1 MCTVMALPFWMLK
14 DLKIKARQKMGL
26 AFIFSLATFI
36 VALDILRT
44 VQAAADNQALY
55 TVLEINFAVI
65 VSCLP
70 TYRALLAI
78 GQKRTNKPSKVSS
91 YGRKSLGNIRSFRG
105 DDGRLPLKSNEEVG
119 TEMQGHSMDGKGST
133 ISSGGRDPYS
143 LEPLELGSHGQE
155 YQAPEP
161 VYFQRSV
168 FTSPSYPNPSYSN
181 HV

>member
-1 MCTVMALPFWMLK
+1 MALPLWMLK
-14 DLKIKARQKMGL
+14 DLKIRARQKLGL

-44 VQAAADNQALY
+44 VQAAANNQALY

-78 GQKRTNKPSKVSS
+78 GQKRTSKPSKASS
-91 YGRKSLGNIRSFRG
+91 YGRKSLGKIRSFRG
-105 DDGRLPLKSNEEVG
+105 DDGRQPLKSQEEIG
-119 TEMQGHSMDGKGST
+119 TEMQGHPVDSRGFTVSNGE
-133 ISSGGRDPYS
+133 RDPYS
-143 LEPLELGSHGQE
+143 LEPLESDSHNRK
-155 YQAPEP
+155 YRAPEP
-161 VYFQRSV
+161 AHFQRPV
-168 FTSPSYPNPSYSN
+168 FTSPSYSN